1 MICNIVPIH
10 ETIWSLTCITSRKY
24 SQLVSA
30 VTDQMHDVD
39 KGFDQIQVLQAQGHE
54 MFSKDDG
61 VEAEI
66 RSKETKDLFDR
77 AEAILLAMNATVN
90 CTNNTNASGCNG
102 TNTTDAGVDSEVEVV
117 AAERAIHAEALSLRK
132 QKFELS
138 KMLYLESSIFLFF
151 VLYCSLIEN
160 RRADS

>member
-1 MICNIVPIH
+1 MIRNIVPIH
-10 ETIWSLTCITSRKY
+10 ETLWSLTCITSCKY
-24 SQLVSA
+24 SQLVSE

-39 KGFDQIQVLQAQGHE
+39 RGFDQIQVLQAQGHE
-54 MFSKDDG
+54 MFSKNDD

-90 CTNNTNASGCNG
+90 CTNNTNASACNG
-102 TNTTDAGVDSEVEVV
+102 TNTTDAEVDGEVAV
-117 AAERAIHAEALSLRK
+117 ATRAIHAEALSLRK

-138 KMLYLESSIFLFF
+138 KMLYLEANIFLFF
-151 VLYCSLIEN
+151 VLCCTLIEN